1 MGMCLHVYATPYCKL
16 GCQCDDRCM
25 QRVKKGSKLLNHM
38 GHVKWH
44 MSAIGGIQN
53 SPAQCQDNC
62 KLQDSVRAQAA
73 QLKVI
78 HVPDLILH
86 NWDKHL

>member
-1 MGMCLHVYATPYCKL
+1 
-16 GCQCDDRCM
+16 
-25 QRVKKGSKLLNHM
+25 M